1 MKGWS
6 KRRIAFVAVGS
17 ILVLFAGAYG
27 VFAYVSGG
35 GADPVSISDVPTGGT
50 AAGPSGSTSSASGSA
65 ATFDGDFDGAWALVA
80 GESFVGYRVREQLA
94 FLPAPNDA
102 VGRSSA
108 VEGSLEIGGLQ
119 IVSTTVTADL
129 TQLQSDESRRDFAIR
144 MNGLQ
149 SDTYPTATFELTE
162 PITFDRQPAE
172 GKVVDVEATGN
183 LTLHGVTREVTFP
196 LQARWDGGQIAVV
209 GSLEIA
215 FADYDIV
222 PPSLGPANVG
232 DRGTIELQLVFV
244 PSD

>member
-1 MKGWS
+1 MKRWS
-6 KRRIAFVAVGS
+6 KRRIALVAVGA

-35 GADPVSISDVPTGGT
+35 GAAPVSIADV
-50 AAGPSGSTSSASGSA
+50 PSGSTASASSSTGSA
-65 ATFDGDFDGAWALVA
+65 VAFDGDFDGTWTLVA
-80 GESFVGYRVREQLA
+80 GDSFVGYRVREQLA
-94 FLPAPNDA
+94 FLSAPNDA

-108 VEGSLEIGGLQ
+108 VDGTLEIDGLQ
-119 IVSTTVTADL
+119 VVSTSVTADL
-129 TQLQSDESRRDFAIR
+129 TQLESDESRRDFAIH

-149 SDTYPTATFELTE
+149 SDTYPTATFQLTQ
-162 PITFDRQPAE
+162 PIVFDGQPAE
-172 GKVVDVEATGN
+172 GEVVDVQATGD

-215 FADYDIV
+215 FADFDIV
-222 PPSLGPANVG
+222 PPSLGPATVG

-244 PSD
+244 PSA